1 LELWNVELPEKGSV
15 NEIAMPAGHNV
26 IVFVR

>member
-26 IVFVR
+26 IVSVC